1 MTKFEPSEH
10 AELLSQF
17 DNYSGRNVE
26 YWSKGEKDENLSR

>member
-1 MTKFEPSEH
+1 MKKFETSAH

-26 YWSKGEKDENLSR
+26 YWSKGENNDNLPR